1 MTHDSWATSQPKKL
15 DTLSHS
21 VFFHNTRLH
30 NSQAWVPLRLL
41 QHGGIVSCHCVGGSL
56 KVLFHVAHHPSQ
68 RQLHSLEGWI
78 HGDRH
83 SFLIWE
89 ARLHENLNHL
99 TILANLISKHLEGC
113 DSQAFDLASLLML
126 HRSAG
131 RWLLS
136 GMQKDMTI
144 SEPPS
149 TSICPVNC
157 LLQCSHI
164 VVSLQGEVVYLPRW
178 TAEWSW
184 MIHTGL

>member
-1 MTHDSWATSQPKKL
+1 MTHDSWTTSQPKKI
-15 DTLSHS
+15 DTLSQS

-68 RQLHSLEGWI
+68 RQLQHSLEGWI
-78 HGDRH
+78 HGDSWH

-113 DSQAFDLASLLML
+113 YSQVFDLASLLML
-126 HRSAG
+126 IDRPEGSTFLGCKKYDNKWITINLHLSCQLSAA
-131 RWLLS
+131 
-136 GMQKDMTI
+136 MQ
-144 SEPPS
+144 
-149 TSICPVNC
+149 
-157 LLQCSHI
+157 SHCC
-164 VVSLQGEVVYLPRW
+164 
-178 TAEWSW
+178 
-184 MIHTGL
+184 